1 MMLRRPITPGPA
13 GAQQGLRTQ
22 MYNNAQ
28 GPPGLQ
34 GVPPGMAPGMAQG
47 MPPGMAPGMAQGMP
61 PGALGALRG
70 MRPGNLPPGAPGAL
84 QMMPRGMPP
93 GMPQGRPGLQMGGGG
108 YGALGPVRG
117 RGRSF

>member
-34 GVPPGMAPGMAQG
+34 GV
-47 MPPGMAPGMAQGMP
+47 PPGMAPGMAQGMP